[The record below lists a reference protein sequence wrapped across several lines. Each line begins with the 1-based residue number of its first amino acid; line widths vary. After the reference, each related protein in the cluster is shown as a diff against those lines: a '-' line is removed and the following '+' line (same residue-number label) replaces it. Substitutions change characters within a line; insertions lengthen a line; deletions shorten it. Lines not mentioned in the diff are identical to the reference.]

1 MMTDTAG
8 TRTRDRSDD
17 EPWVVAGV
25 DTHKDTHHVAV
36 LNAATGAGLGDMR
49 VPATPAGY
57 DRLHDFVRSH
67 GRIRM
72 IGIEGTGSYGAGL
85 ARALRAAGAPIR
97 EVIRPKRSQRRRGKS
112 DPIDAY
118 AAAGRALAEAD
129 ALPVAKTGTGPC
141 EQIRVLLVERRSA
154 MKARV
159 AAHRQITALL
169 TTAPD
174 AVRTRFARLS
184 GGELIDALARTR
196 PAPATDTPASA
207 TARALRR
214 LARRHRILTDEIAD
228 IDTELRA
235 LTARAAPTM
244 LATKGYG
251 VITTATLL
259 VTAGDNPGRIRTEAS
274 FAALCGAAPIPAS
287 SGKTNRHRLNR
298 GGDRQANW
306 ALHQIALVRLSS
318 DPRTK
323 AYAAR
328 LTATGKNCKE
338 ILRCPRTRHRPRSMA
353 PADPPPTRTPHRR
366 PAPTAPRTRTH
377 PHPSRPPPE
386 HPPGPD
392 QRTRTR
398 HTPRHHPHRSIPPM
412 AQHPTTTDP
421 HRLTPIG
428 ASTAGRTGPEMAG
441 G

>member
-214 LARRHRILTDEIAD
+214 LARRHRILTDEITD

-274 FAALCGAAPIPAS
+274 FAALCGAAPIPA
-287 SGKTNRHRLNR
+287 GPREDQPPPTQPRRRPTGQLGAAPDRPGPPVQRPAHQGLRRPPHRHGQEPQR
-298 GGDRQANW
+298 DT
-306 ALHQIALVRLSS
+306 ALPQ
-318 DPRTK
+318 
-323 AYAAR
+323 
-328 LTATGKNCKE
+328 
-338 ILRCPRTRHRPRSMA
+338 TRHRPRSMA

-377 PHPSRPPPE
+377 PPPKP
-386 HPPGPD
+386 
-392 QRTRTR
+392 
-398 HTPRHHPHRSIPPM
+398 
-412 AQHPTTTDP
+412 PTT
-421 HRLTPIG
+421 
-428 ASTAGRTGPEMAG
+428 
-441 G
+441 

>member
-17 EPWVVAGV
+17 GPWVVAGV

-36 LNAATGAGLGDMR
+36 LNAATGAGLGDMQ

-57 DRLHDFVRSH
+57 DQLHDFVRSH

-184 GGELIDALARTR
+184 GGELINALARTR

-214 LARRHRILTDEIAD
+214 LARRHQILTDEITD

-259 VTAGDNPGRIRTEAS
+259 VTAGDNPDRIRTEAS

-338 ILRCPRTRHRPRSMA
+338 ILRCLKRAIAREAWHLLTHPQP
-353 PADPPPTRTPHRR
+353 
-366 PAPTAPRTRTH
+366 APRTDDLRRLRHERGLTLTQAAHHLNTH
-377 PHPSRPPPE
+377 PARISELERGTRPDTTLTAAYRQWLNTQQP
-386 HPPGPD
+386 
-392 QRTRTR
+392 QT
-398 HTPRHHPHRSIPPM
+398 HT
-412 AQHPTTTDP
+412 T
-421 HRLTPIG
+421 
-428 ASTAGRTGPEMAG
+428 
-441 G
+441 

>member
-214 LARRHRILTDEIAD
+214 LARRHRIPGRRD
-228 IDTELRA
+228 RRHRH
-235 LTARAAPTM
+235 RAARTDRPRRPDDARHQG
-244 LATKGYG
+244 LRRHHHRHPARHRRRQPRPNPHRGLLRRPVRRRPDPRRPPG
-251 VITTATLL
+251 RPTATDS
-259 VTAGDNPGRIRTEAS
+259 TAAATDRPTGRCTRSPWSACPATR
-274 FAALCGAAPIPAS
+274 APRPTPPAS
-287 SGKTNRHRLNR
+287 P
-298 GGDRQANW
+298 
-306 ALHQIALVRLSS
+306 
-318 DPRTK
+318 PRARTAK
-323 AYAAR
+323 RYCAAS
-328 LTATGKNCKE
+328 N
-338 ILRCPRTRHRPRSMA
+338 A
-353 PADPPPTRTPHRR
+353 PS
-366 PAPTAPRTRTH
+366 PAKHGTC
-377 PHPSRPPPE
+377 
-386 HPPGPD
+386 
-392 QRTRTR
+392 
-398 HTPRHHPHRSIPPM
+398 
-412 AQHPTTTDP
+412 
-421 HRLTPIG
+421 
-428 ASTAGRTGPEMAG
+428 
-441 G
+441 

>member
-85 ARALRAAGAPIR
+85 ARALRDAGAPIR

-184 GGELIDALARTR
+184 GGELINALARTR
-196 PAPATDTPASA
+196 PAPATHRPRIGDRASA
-207 TARALRR
+207 APPGPPPPDPDRR
-214 LARRHRILTDEIAD
+214 DRRHRH
-228 IDTELRA
+228 
-235 LTARAAPTM
+235 RAARTDRPRRPDDARHQGLRRHHHRHPARHRRRQPRPNPHRGLLRRPVRRRPDPRQLREDQPPPTQPRRRPTGQ
-244 LATKGYG
+244 L
-251 VITTATLL
+251 
-259 VTAGDNPGRIRTEAS
+259 
-274 FAALCGAAPIPAS
+274 GAAPDRPGPPVQRPA
-287 SGKTNRHRLNR
+287 
-298 GGDRQANW
+298 
-306 ALHQIALVRLSS
+306 HQ
-318 DPRTK
+318 
-323 AYAAR
+323 
-328 LTATGKNCKE
+328 G
-338 ILRCPRTRHRPRSMA
+338 LRRP
-353 PADPPPTRTPHRR
+353 PHRHGQELQR
-366 PAPTAPRTRTH
+366 DTALPPNAPSPAKHGTC
-377 PHPSRPPPE
+377 
-386 HPPGPD
+386 
-392 QRTRTR
+392 
-398 HTPRHHPHRSIPPM
+398 
-412 AQHPTTTDP
+412 
-421 HRLTPIG
+421 
-428 ASTAGRTGPEMAG
+428 
-441 G
+441 

>member
-1 MMTDTAG
+1 
-8 TRTRDRSDD
+8 
-17 EPWVVAGV
+17 
-25 DTHKDTHHVAV
+25 
-36 LNAATGAGLGDMR
+36 MR

-57 DRLHDFVRSH
+57 DQPRDFVRSH

-72 IGIEGTGSYGAGL
+72 IGIEGTGSYGAGP

-184 GGELIDALARTR
+184 GGELINALARTR

-214 LARRHRILTDEIAD
+214 PGPPPPDPDRRDRRHRH
-228 IDTELRA
+228 
-235 LTARAAPTM
+235 RAARTDRPRRPDDARHQGLRRHHHRHPARHRRRQPRPNPHRGLLRRPVRRRPDPRRPREDQPPPTQPRRRPTGQ
-244 LATKGYG
+244 L
-251 VITTATLL
+251 
-259 VTAGDNPGRIRTEAS
+259 
-274 FAALCGAAPIPAS
+274 GAAPQRPARPATRAPRPTPPAS
-287 SGKTNRHRLNR
+287 PPRARTAKRHCAAPER
-298 GGDRQANW
+298 A
-306 ALHQIALVRLSS
+306 IAREAWHL
-318 DPRTK
+318 
-323 AYAAR
+323 
-328 LTATGKNCKE
+328 LTH
-338 ILRCPRTRHRPRSMA
+338 PQP
-353 PADPPPTRTPHRR
+353 
-366 PAPTAPRTRTH
+366 APRTDDLRRLRHERGLTLTQAAHHLNTH
-377 PHPSRPPPE
+377 PARISELERGTRPDTTLTAAYRQWLNTQQP
-386 HPPGPD
+386 
-392 QRTRTR
+392 QT
-398 HTPRHHPHRSIPPM
+398 HT
-412 AQHPTTTDP
+412 A
-421 HRLTPIG
+421 
-428 ASTAGRTGPEMAG
+428 
-441 G
+441 

>member
-97 EVIRPKRSQRRRGKS
+97 EVIRPKRSQRRRGRA
-112 DPIDAY
+112 PIRSEPEPPPAEH
-118 AAAGRALAEAD
+118 RPEAD

-141 EQIRVLLVERRSA
+141 EQIRVLPARRRSA

-159 AAHRQITALL
+159 AAHRQITALPA
-169 TTAPD
+169 TAPD

-196 PAPATDTPASA
+196 PAPATHRPRIGDRASAAPPGPPPPDPDRRDRRHRHRAARTDRPRRPDDARHQGLRRHHHRHPARHRRRQPRPNPHRGLLRRPVRRRPDPRQLREDQPPPTQPRRRPTGQLGAAPQRPARPATRAPRPAPPASPPRA
-207 TARALRR
+207 RTAKRHCAAPERAIAREAWHLLTHPQPAPRTDDLRR
-214 LARRHRILTDEIAD
+214 LRHERGLTLTQAAHHLNTHPARISELERGTRP
-228 IDTELRA
+228 DTT
-235 LTARAAPTM
+235 LTAAYRQWLNTQQPQTH
-244 LATKGYG
+244 
-251 VITTATLL
+251 TA
-259 VTAGDNPGRIRTEAS
+259 
-274 FAALCGAAPIPAS
+274 
-287 SGKTNRHRLNR
+287 
-298 GGDRQANW
+298 
-306 ALHQIALVRLSS
+306 
-318 DPRTK
+318 
-323 AYAAR
+323 
-328 LTATGKNCKE
+328 
-338 ILRCPRTRHRPRSMA
+338 
-353 PADPPPTRTPHRR
+353 
-366 PAPTAPRTRTH
+366 
-377 PHPSRPPPE
+377 
-386 HPPGPD
+386 
-392 QRTRTR
+392 
-398 HTPRHHPHRSIPPM
+398 
-412 AQHPTTTDP
+412 
-421 HRLTPIG
+421 
-428 ASTAGRTGPEMAG
+428 
-441 G
+441 